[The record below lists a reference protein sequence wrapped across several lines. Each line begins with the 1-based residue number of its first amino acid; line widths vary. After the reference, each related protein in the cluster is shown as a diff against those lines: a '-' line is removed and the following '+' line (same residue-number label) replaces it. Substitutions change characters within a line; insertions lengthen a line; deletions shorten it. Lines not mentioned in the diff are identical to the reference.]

1 MAKVLTTRRDD
12 EGQVRSVTVQT
23 GTGSVLDRPVNK
35 PVLLLESPETLD
47 RESQTRRLRNCDVSE
62 T

>member
-1 MAKVLTTRRDD
+1 MAYVLTTRRDD
-12 EGQVRSVTVQT
+12 EGQVRSETVQT

-35 PVLLLESPETLD
+35 LVLSLESPEDD
-47 RESQTRRLRNCDVSE
+47 RESLTRSLRNCDVSE